1 MNKKKII
8 VLTIIICFCVLFVYL
23 RYKYLPASIKDKG
36 TIAYL
41 IMTERKDI
49 SKYTYE
55 EYKKIK
61 SFALPYVSEVHTLED
76 LKKCKNLEQLGIG
89 ILSVEVNDHPVLCQS
104 TTNRRDEK
112 ALDEWYKG
120 DNIEYFKN
128 SNERVRE
135 SKMELQDIISVTPS
149 IHTIKLG
156 YHFLEED
163 LYDDLSY
170 LTPYEKQISEL
181 WLVSFY
187 KLDLESIKKFNH
199 LSKLLVIDAQFSEK
213 EAEELIEQLSTQKTL
228 KELYL
233 FFFFFKNAKNIGKL
247 SQLDMLEIAYT
258 DAMKDKDKTAEL
270 KKLLSSTKITVRN
283 IGDSLE

>member
-55 EYKKIK
+55 EYKEIK
-61 SFALPYVSEVHTLED
+61 SFALPYVSEVDTLED
-76 LKKCKNLEQLGIG
+76 LKKCKNLEMLAIG
-89 ILSVEVNDHPVLCQS
+89 ILPVESDFHPIHSQS
-104 TTNRRDEK
+104 RTNSRDEK

-120 DNIEYFKN
+120 DNKEYFKN
-128 SNERVRE
+128 SDERVRE
-135 SKMELQDIISVTPS
+135 SKRELKEIISATPS

-156 YHFLEED
+156 YHFLEEG

-199 LSKLLVIDAQFSEK
+199 LSKLMIIDAQFSEK
-213 EAEELIEQLSTQKTL
+213 EAEKLIEQLSTQKTL

-233 FFFFFKNAKNIGKL
+233 FGDSFKNAKNIGKL
-247 SQLDMLEIAYT
+247 SQLDTLEIAYT
-258 DAMKDKDKTAEL
+258 DAVKNKEKTTKLKEL
-270 KKLLSSTKITVRN
+270 LPSTEITVRN
-283 IGDSLE
+283 IEGSLK